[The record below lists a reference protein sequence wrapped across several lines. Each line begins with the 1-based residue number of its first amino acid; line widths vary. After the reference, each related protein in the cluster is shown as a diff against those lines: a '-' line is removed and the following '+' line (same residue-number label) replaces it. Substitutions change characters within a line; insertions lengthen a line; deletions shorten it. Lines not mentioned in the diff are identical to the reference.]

1 MPAKKQINSKKLIK
15 AVESKRPSREIMDEF
30 GIKTQAQLKSLY
42 VDALVDQNR
51 ITAIVSSRGRKKSA
65 GQKKESLQINKRGSL
80 IVPRELVEQMGFK
93 IGDSFSVRKTA
104 AGVSLKK
111 A

>member
-51 ITAIVSSRGRKKSA
+51 ITAIVSSRGRKEIRRPEKGKPPDQQA
-65 GQKKESLQINKRGSL
+65 GQSDRSPGTRGTNGFQIGIPL
-80 IVPRELVEQMGFK
+80 
-93 IGDSFSVRKTA
+93 A
-104 AGVSLKK
+104 
-111 A
+111 